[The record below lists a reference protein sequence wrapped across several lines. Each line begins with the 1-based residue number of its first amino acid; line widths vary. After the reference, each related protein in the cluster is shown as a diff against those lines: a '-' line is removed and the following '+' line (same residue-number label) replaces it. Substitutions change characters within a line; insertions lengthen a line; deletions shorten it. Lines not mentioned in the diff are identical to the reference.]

1 MKTITRLL
9 TMFLLLC
16 FAAVAARAAED
27 LSSVSPLGL
36 WKNEDA
42 RFEIFESGGK
52 LGAKVVSLSKPNDA
66 EGKPRT
72 DVNNPDAGQRK
83 NPLLGLVFMKNFSPA
98 GNGRW
103 ENGTIYDPKTGK
115 TYASYMQ
122 LENKDTI
129 RVRGF
134 IGMAAFGRTQ
144 VWTRVK

>member
-1 MKTITRLL
+1 MKMLL
-9 TMFLLLC
+9 RFLPVFTVLC
-16 FAAVAARAAED
+16 LVTA
-27 LSSVSPLGL
+27 LSRGADDTKSMSPVGL

-42 RFEIFESGGK
+42 KFEIFESGGK
-52 LGAKVVSLSKPNDA
+52 LGAKVVSLTNPNTA
-66 EGKPRT
+66 EGKPKT
-72 DVNNPDAGQRK
+72 DIHNPDPAQR
-83 NPLLGLVFMKNFSPA
+83 NNSLIGLVFMKGFTPA

-115 TYASYMQ
+115 TYSSYMQ